1 MKIGTQIKKLRRER
15 DITQEELAEYLGIS
29 ASAVSQ
35 WECEKSAPDI
45 AQLPVLAGIFGVSVD
60 ELLGVDITKNN
71 EKIDELCEKARKL
84 HYGGCRKDAE
94 KMLRA
99 GLLEYPNS
107 YKIMFCLS
115 DVLFMSGNLAE
126 ARSLCEKIMEKCTD
140 TELRFN
146 AQQNLFYI
154 SLQLGEKDKAETIAM
169 TFSEISRYDLLKN
182 VYEGDKLADLYRHYI
197 NIDGTDALCAA
208 RMLSRLNGDTGKPIY
223 TVDEQIAI
231 AEKIISGYK
240 LIFEDGDYHFFS
252 QFLHYSHADLAMLHA
267 KRGDRAEVLANL
279 AEAVRYGIM
288 FETYNWDGAKTS
300 LLVRGQ
306 KDGGWVKSSPDEK
319 AVLLRELLEDMETEI
334 FDFVRDDPEF
344 VQSVNEIK
352 EHLE

>member
-1 MKIGTQIKKLRRER
+1 MNIGTQIKKLRRER
-15 DITQEELAEYLGIS
+15 EITQEELAEYIGIS

-45 AQLPVLAGIFGVSVD
+45 VQLPVLAGIFGVSVD

-71 EKIDELCEKARKL
+71 EKIDELCEKADEL
-84 HYGGCRKDAE
+84 HNGGCRKEAE

-107 YKIMFCLS
+107 YKIMSRLS
-115 DVLFMSGNLAE
+115 DVLFLEGNLSE

-140 TELRFN
+140 TDLRYN

-154 SLQLGEKDKAETIAM
+154 SLHLGEKDKAEAIAM
-169 TFSEISRYDLLKN
+169 TFPEISRDYLLRS

-197 NIDGTDALCAA
+197 NIDGTDALYAA
-208 RMLSRLNGDTGKPIY
+208 RMLSRLNGDDGKPIY
-223 TVDEQIAI
+223 TDDEQIAI
-231 AEKIISGYK
+231 AEKIIAGYK
-240 LIFEDGDYHFFS
+240 LIFEEGDYNFFS
-252 QFLHYSHADLAMLHA
+252 QFLHYSHIDLAMLRA
-267 KRGDRAEVLANL
+267 KRSDRDATLANL
-279 AEAVRYGIM
+279 SEALRYGIM
-288 FETYNWDGAKTS
+288 FDTYDWDGAKTS

-319 AVLLRELLEDMETEI
+319 TVLLRELMEDMDTGT

-344 VQSVNEIK
+344 KQILREIK
-352 EHLE
+352 ERLK